1 MNNTGIQHAE
11 SHHVVRVR
19 IWISHLACLGVF
31 FVPFTPELLV
41 AAVIGYF
48 LRVFAFEV
56 GAHRYFSH
64 HAFKTS
70 RAFQFVLAL
79 MVASSGHR
87 GPIWWAVH
95 HRAHHRH
102 SDTALDVHSPVTHS
116 FWHAHMGWLMDAK
129 TVDTDLDAAK
139 DLSRVPELVW
149 INRWHMVFP
158 LALLLATVL
167 VGEYTTLFGRTGLG
181 TSAAVWVFFVSTVLA
196 LHAAFAVNTLTHGRR
211 PGFFSQRRYDTGDS
225 TTNSWLLAIPTM
237 GASWHNNHHRCM
249 SAARAGFFWWELD
262 LAYVSLW
269 LLARLGIV
277 WDLRPVPQALLDK
290 GPLQPA

>member
-1 MNNTGIQHAE
+1 MINTGIQHAE
-11 SHHVVRVR
+11 SHHVIRAR

-41 AAVIGYF
+41 AAVVCYF

-64 HAFKTS
+64 HAFNTS
-70 RAFQFVLAL
+70 RAFQWVLAV
-79 MVASSGHR
+79 MVVSSGQR

-102 SDTALDVHSPVTHS
+102 SDTLRDVHSPVAHD
-116 FWHAHMGWLMDAK
+116 FWHAHMGWLMDPK

-149 INRWHMVFP
+149 INRWHMLFP
-158 LALLLATVL
+158 LALLVLTVL

-181 TSAAVWVFFVSTVLA
+181 LSAAVWVFFISTVLA

-211 PGFFSQRRYDTGDS
+211 PGFFNQRRYETGDS

-262 LAYVSLW
+262 LSYVSLW
-269 LLARLGIV
+269 VLAKMGIV
-277 WDLRPVPQALLDK
+277 WDLRPVPPALLDK
-290 GPLQPA
+290 GPLQTA